1 MVHAC
6 GAYKSLFL
14 KGKASLIL
22 QEGSYALVQ
31 VFMGREA
38 CKPRC
43 GIAIK
48 SKGHFREIVFAPK
61 YDVPKK
67 SIITHNKLWD
77 MDFEGTSFKLRCVFV
92 VFLVF

>member
-1 MVHAC
+1 M
-6 GAYKSLFL
+6 
-14 KGKASLIL
+14 GK
-22 QEGSYALVQ
+22 
-31 VFMGREA
+31 EA

-67 SIITHNKLWD
+67 SIITHNKLRD
-77 MDFEGTSFKLRCVFV
+77 MTFKGTSMKLRGVFV
-92 VFLVF
+92 VFLIFSTRKKQREI

>member
-1 MVHAC
+1 M
-6 GAYKSLFL
+6 
-14 KGKASLIL
+14 
-22 QEGSYALVQ
+22 VQ
-31 VFMGREA
+31 VFIGKEA

-77 MDFEGTSFKLRCVFV
+77 MDFEGTSFKLRGVFV

>member
-1 MVHAC
+1 M
-6 GAYKSLFL
+6 LFL
-14 KGKASLIL
+14 NDEASVIL
-22 QEGSYALVQ
+22 QERSYALVQ

-67 SIITHNKLWD
+67 SIITHNKLRD
-77 MDFEGTSFKLRCVFV
+77 MDFKGTSIELRGVFV
-92 VFLVF
+92 VSLAL

>member
-1 MVHAC
+1 M
-6 GAYKSLFL
+6 
-14 KGKASLIL
+14 GK
-22 QEGSYALVQ
+22 
-31 VFMGREA
+31 EA

-67 SIITHNKLWD
+67 SIITHNNFRD
-77 MDFEGTSFKLRCVFV
+77 MAFKGTSIELRGVFV
-92 VFLVF
+92 VFLIFTWGKKREKYERPSLKNGKNSIV

>member
-1 MVHAC
+1 
-6 GAYKSLFL
+6 
-14 KGKASLIL
+14 
-22 QEGSYALVQ
+22 
-31 VFMGREA
+31 MGREA

-67 SIITHNKLWD
+67 SIITHNNFRD
-77 MDFEGTSFKLRCVFV
+77 MAFKGTSIELRGVFV
-92 VFLVF
+92 VFWRSNGEKGEKYECMRSSRMEKIVLCSTN

>member
-1 MVHAC
+1 M
-6 GAYKSLFL
+6 
-14 KGKASLIL
+14 IL
-22 QEGSYALVQ
+22 QERSYALVQ
-31 VFMGREA
+31 VFMGKEA

-67 SIITHNKLWD
+67 SIITHNNFRD
-77 MDFEGTSFKLRCVFV
+77 MAFKGTSIELRGVFV
-92 VFLVF
+92 VSLAL

>member
-1 MVHAC
+1 
-6 GAYKSLFL
+6 
-14 KGKASLIL
+14 
-22 QEGSYALVQ
+22 
-31 VFMGREA
+31 MGREA

-67 SIITHNKLWD
+67 SIITHNKLRD
-77 MDFEGTSFKLRCVFV
+77 MDFEGTSIEL
-92 VFLVF
+92 